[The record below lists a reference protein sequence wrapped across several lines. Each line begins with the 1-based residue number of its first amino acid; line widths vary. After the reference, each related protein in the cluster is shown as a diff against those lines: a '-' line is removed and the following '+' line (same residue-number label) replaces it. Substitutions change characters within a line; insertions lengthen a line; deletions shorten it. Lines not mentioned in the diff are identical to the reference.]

1 MIRLLVAIAA
11 RHLLARRRQSIVS
24 LLGVVLG
31 VSFFLSISAM
41 MRGSELDIIRR
52 LVDNAP
58 HVTIEDQYRNP
69 TLQPVVQRFP
79 DAVVQLHHVV
89 PQTETRGIR
98 GDPQVLDF
106 LRRTPGLQA
115 SAVLGGQALVSFA
128 GKDRAVALNGIVA
141 DEYARVSTIRRYMI
155 HGSLDELAVNPN
167 GIVIGDEL
175 ARLMSVS
182 MGDNLRVASPTG
194 QVRTFRVVGLF
205 HTGRS
210 DVDAGQAFVA
220 LKRVQS
226 LLERPNRINTIVMKL
241 ADPNTA
247 RAEAARIERRVLY
260 KTVSWQERSE
270 DLMSALVIRRVIMFA
285 VVGAVLV
292 VAAFGIYNVISTVVL
307 EKQRDIAIL
316 RAMGFEARDIERM
329 FLAQG
334 VLIGAVG
341 NLFGIGLGCVF
352 MAGLARIHFRIPG
365 STDITYMA
373 IDWSPLQFLLAG
385 GVAMLAAMTA
395 AFLPARRAA
404 KVEPVDVLRGG
415 T

>member
-1 MIRLLVAIAA
+1 
-11 RHLLARRRQSIVS
+11 
-24 LLGVVLG
+24 
-31 VSFFLSISAM
+31 
-41 MRGSELDIIRR
+41 
-52 LVDNAP
+52 
-58 HVTIEDQYRNP
+58 
-69 TLQPVVQRFP
+69 
-79 DAVVQLHHVV
+79 
-89 PQTETRGIR
+89 
-98 GDPQVLDF
+98 
-106 LRRTPGLQA
+106 
-115 SAVLGGQALVSFA
+115 
-128 GKDRAVALNGIVA
+128 
-141 DEYARVSTIRRYMI
+141 
-155 HGSLDELAVNPN
+155 
-167 GIVIGDEL
+167 
-175 ARLMSVS
+175 
-182 MGDNLRVASPTG
+182 VASPTG

>member
-1 MIRLLVAIAA
+1 MIRLLVGIAA
-11 RHLLARRRQSIVS
+11 RHLLSRRRQSIVS

-41 MRGSELDIIRR
+41 MRGSELDIIHR
-52 LVDNAP
+52 LVDSAP
-58 HVTIEDQYRNP
+58 HITIEDDYRHP
-69 TLQPVVQRFP
+69 TLQPAAQSFP
-79 DAVVQLHHVV
+79 GALVQLHHVV

-98 GDPQVLDF
+98 GYPQMLDY

-115 SAVLGGQALVSFA
+115 SAVLSGQALASFA
-128 GKDRAVALNGIVA
+128 GKDRAIGLNGIVA
-141 DEYARVSTIRRYMI
+141 GEYTRVSTIRRYMVR
-155 HGSLDELAVNPN
+155 GSLDDLEINPN

-175 ARLMSVS
+175 ARLMSLS
-182 MGDNLRVASPTG
+182 MGDNLSIASTTG
-194 QVRTFRVVGLF
+194 QLRTFKIIGLF

-210 DVDAGQAFVA
+210 DFDAGQAFVA

-226 LLERPNRINTIVMKL
+226 LLNRPNRINTIVIKL
-241 ADPNTA
+241 PDPNAA
-247 RAEAARIERRVLY
+247 RTEAARIEQRVRY

-270 DLMSALVIRRVIMFA
+270 DLMSALAIRSVIMYA

-334 VLIGAVG
+334 VLIGAIG
-341 NLFGIGLGCVF
+341 NALGIGLGCLL
-352 MAGLARIHFRIPG
+352 MAGLMRIHFRIPG
-365 STDITYMA
+365 STDISYLV
-373 IDWSPLQFLLAG
+373 IDWSLFQFALAA

-395 AFLPARRAA
+395 AYLPARRAA

>member
-1 MIRLLVAIAA
+1 MIRLLVNIAA

-41 MRGSELDIIRR
+41 MRGSEQDIIHR

-58 HVTIEDQYRNP
+58 HITIEDEYRNP
-69 TLQPVVQRFP
+69 TLQPVSQRFP
-79 DAVVQLHHVV
+79 DAVVLLHHVV

-98 GDPQVLDF
+98 GYPQILDY
-106 LRRTPGLQA
+106 LRRTPGLRA
-115 SAVLGGQALVSFA
+115 SAVLSGQALASFA
-128 GKDRAVALNGIVA
+128 GKDRAIGLYGIVA
-141 DEYARVSTIRRYMI
+141 SEYAQVSTIRRYMVR
-155 HGSLDELAVNPN
+155 GSLDELEANPS

-175 ARLMSVS
+175 ARRMSLS
-182 MGDNLRVASPTG
+182 MGNNLRVSSTTG
-194 QVRTFRVVGLF
+194 QVRTFKIIGLF

-210 DVDAGQAFVA
+210 DFDAGQAFVA

-226 LLERPNRINTIVMKL
+226 MLDRPNRINTIVIRL
-241 ADPNTA
+241 ADPNAA
-247 RAEAARIERRVLY
+247 RTEAARIEERVRY

-270 DLMSALVIRRVIMFA
+270 DLMSALAIRSVIMYA

-316 RAMGFEARDIERM
+316 RAMGFQARDIESM

-334 VLIGAVG
+334 ALIGAVG
-341 NLFGIGLGCVF
+341 NVFGIGLGCGL
-352 MAGLARIHFRIPG
+352 MAGLMRIHFRVPG
-365 STDITYMA
+365 STDVNYLA
-373 IDWSPLQFLLAG
+373 IDWSPFQFVLAG
-385 GVAMLAAMTA
+385 GVAMLAAMIA
-395 AFLPARRAA
+395 AYLPARRAA